1 MMCLSCHDGQ
11 IAKGAMMTNQSW
23 EKQHGLLPAG
33 YGPNPIPTLLGADGT
48 ADGNYKN
55 DHPIGPLAT
64 LGALGLRRSATAP
77 AKVIMVDGC
86 GTAKLVLASCR

>member
-23 EKQHGLLPAG
+23 EKKMGLLPAG

-55 DHPIGPLAT
+55 DHPIGPLAN
-64 LGALGLRRSATAP
+64 LGALGLRGSALLLQA
-77 AKVIMVDGC
+77 
-86 GTAKLVLASCR
+86 